1 MSTAKAAELWSF
13 GKWMFVL
20 TVISFAV
27 HKGGHFFVGKLLSTS
42 ALGLFVVAYNMA
54 RAPATEITEV
64 VSRVTFP
71 AFSKL
76 QGDILRLRGAY
87 LKVLRMTAFPAFP
100 LAAFIFVLA
109 PDFARLFLP
118 ERWISIVPVMQLLAF
133 LGLMGS
139 VFSNMGPLFKAVGK
153 PKYPFYF
160 LLGRGI
166 MMFAVIYPLI
176 RHYEIVGA
184 CWAIL
189 GPAIA
194 IKFVVVPTLLR
205 FTGIKASEFFKALAP
220 SAVGAVLLVITV
232 AGVRSCFAAPI
243 GILSFVLAALLGGVV
258 YLAVIVLTDRKTI
271 NEIRSILLSF
281 AR

>member
-1 MSTAKAAELWSF
+1 
-13 GKWMFVL
+13 
-20 TVISFAV
+20 
-27 HKGGHFFVGKLLSTS
+27 
-42 ALGLFVVAYNMA
+42 
-54 RAPATEITEV
+54 
-64 VSRVTFP
+64 
-71 AFSKL
+71 
-76 QGDILRLRGAY
+76 
-87 LKVLRMTAFPAFP
+87 MTAFLAFP

-118 ERWISIVPVMQLLAF
+118 ERWMPIVPVMQLLAL

-139 VFSNMGPLFKAVGK
+139 VFSNMGPLFKALGK
-153 PKYPFYF
+153 PKYSFYF

-176 RHYEIVGA
+176 RNYEIIGV

-205 FTGIKASEFFKALAP
+205 FTGIKASEFLKALAP
-220 SAVGAVLLVITV
+220 SAVGAVLLIATV
-232 AGVRSCFAAPI
+232 AGAGALIRSYFAAPT
-243 GILSFVLAALLGGVV
+243 GILSFVLVALLGGLV

-271 NEIRSILLSF
+271 KELRSILLSL